1 MDSVEAALLWTI
13 PGSVLLVVAVGG
25 YELLQ
30 KRRRKRAGTPLSGAY
45 VDEVT
50 AFLYGT
56 KRMELDHRD
65 SMSMMRDEEAQGAP
79 PGQDV
84 DLDRG
89 IVILRR
95 DVPGAGPGERA

>member
-1 MDSVEAALLWTI
+1 MEAALLWTI
-13 PGSVLLVVAVGG
+13 PGGVLLVVAVGG

-30 KRRRKRAGTPLSGAY
+30 KRRRKRSGTPLSGAC

-65 SMSMMRDEEAQGAP
+65 SMSMMRDDEAQGAP
-79 PGQDV
+79 PSQDV

-95 DVPGAGPGERA
+95 DVPGERP

>member
-1 MDSVEAALLWTI
+1 MDWVEAALLWSI
-13 PGSVLLVVAVGG
+13 PGGVLLVLVVGG

-30 KRRRKRAGTPLSGAY
+30 KHRRKRSGTPLSAAY

-79 PGQDV
+79 PSSTV

-95 DVPGAGPGERA
+95 DDPGAAPGT